1 MIHGMH
7 ATYNDIT
14 PWKHT
19 QLLDVF
25 GADPEKSRNYQVHTK
40 TDLEQLFKN
49 EEFASA
55 NVLQLVEMFMPQEDA
70 PRALIRVGEITAAR
84 NAAM

>member
-7 ATYNDIT
+7 AVYNDIT

-25 GADPEKSRNYQVHTK
+25 GANPAKSRNYQVTTK
-40 TDLEQLFKN
+40 TELEQLFHNK
-49 EEFASA
+49 EFCDAG
-55 NVLQLVEMFMPQEDA
+55 VIQLVELFMPKEDS
-70 PRALIRVGEITAAR
+70 PRALTRVAEITAAR
-84 NAAM
+84 NAA